1 MEASHSWNIQG
12 YTQGYKL
19 WFPAS
24 LHREWWHLQYQG
36 CPLRFSVPV
45 SSLTIYRLW
54 NALMSVLSHSFR
66 SLFLGNCLPSRE
78 SRQPVSAQPPCI
90 NLSVK
95 SSRSKLKLCESVSGP
110 AGPGLAHQTIHVHHV
125 HTLYGTV
132 SCKTICYT
140 VII

>member
-24 LHREWWHLQYQG
+24 LHWEWWHLQYQT

-45 SSLTIYRLW
+45 SLLTIYRLW

-95 SSRSKLKLCESVSGP
+95 SSRSKLKLCEIVSGP
-110 AGPGLAHQTIHVHHV
+110 GLSHQTIHVHHV
-125 HTLYGTV
+125 HTLYATV
-132 SCKTICYT
+132 SCKTIYYT